1 MTTHANKEKGTL
13 LKGRMI
19 IPGRKRRFFTCL
31 ILILGLISSVLGHDI
46 WLQPNQFSLNQGA
59 LVTVRQLAGTELEI
73 EAEIELL
80 RRMTPRFELITP
92 GGTVDLMA
100 ELPSF
105 RNQPFIKPV
114 LERPVEEKGLN
125 LLVMDHAF
133 IHTEFSAQKFLEY
146 LEHEEFPMEAFEG
159 LIGRR
164 ETERERYARS
174 LKCLIKVGGE
184 ADGAVYQR
192 VVGQKLEIVLLENPY
207 ELDPGDRLEVRIS
220 FDGKPLAGKLVMAFN
235 GDGTHRTSTLKSTTD
250 SQGVTQFKLERAG
263 LWLIRLVHL
272 IPSSV
277 DYSDWESYW
286 ASYTFELD

>member
-31 ILILGLISSVLGHDI
+31 ILILGFISSVLGHDI
-46 WLQPNQFSLNQGA
+46 WLQPNQFSVNQGA

-114 LERPVEEKGLN
+114 LERPLEEKGLN

-174 LKCLIKVGGE
+174 LKCLIKVGGKQT
-184 ADGAVYQR
+184 GLRTNVSWGRSLRSCCWRTPTSSIPGMGSKFGSY
-192 VVGQKLEIVLLENPY
+192 LMENHWPVS
-207 ELDPGDRLEVRIS
+207 R
-220 FDGKPLAGKLVMAFN
+220 
-235 GDGTHRTSTLKSTTD
+235 
-250 SQGVTQFKLERAG
+250 
-263 LWLIRLVHL
+263 
-272 IPSSV
+272 
-277 DYSDWESYW
+277 
-286 ASYTFELD
+286 